1 MAYPEILPGGEP
13 EVIFTGVDVVGRFPM
28 TQSIVLKLLFKV
40 VKLVLKVD
48 IFAYAEATFE
58 LVVVSYPKFT
68 ESFVPVPFLRFVSLL
83 LLIFTSLAAIVNR
96 FNGTVFK

>member
-1 MAYPEILPGGEP
+1 M
-13 EVIFTGVDVVGRFPM
+13 IFAGVLEVGRFPI
-28 TQSIVLKLLFKV
+28 TQSIVLKLLSKV
-40 VKLVLKVD
+40 VKLVFKVV
-48 IFAYAEATFE
+48 IFAYAAATFE